1 MGAAASREVDEEK
14 RQVTQ
19 RMSRLCI
26 QDKVYVEGDDTP
38 NDAPPPYQ
46 VRDRATT
53 ISLSQTKY
61 WEEKLLSDPKSRLAI
76 SALSANPIP
85 SILTNHAVTVVDTQT
100 FNIKIPFEGDPI
112 TNQRSSGRCWLFAS
126 TNIFRV
132 ALMKKYSLKEFE
144 LSQAYLFYW
153 DKIEKAN
160 WFLEHVIDTA
170 EEDLDSR
177 LIQELF
183 GKPVQDG
190 GQWDMVANLVNKYG
204 LVPQSLYPDS
214 YNAKNSSKLV
224 SLMTTKLREQALV
237 LRDLARSKSSRAD
250 VLLSEKKDKFL
261 QEIHGILTIML
272 GPPPSPE
279 KKFTWDFYDANGNF
293 HRLSLSPLEF
303 AMGLS
308 SKDSLRACGG
318 INVHELFSLVNDPR
332 NPYERLLTVDRLGN
346 ISGGRS
352 ITYVN
357 VDMDTIKSASI
368 SMLKAGIPVFFG
380 CDVGKFSDSG
390 SGIMDL
396 DLYDYTLGFNISLG
410 MNKAQRLETGE
421 SVMTHAMVLTAVHVE
436 AGKPVRWRVQNSW
449 GENSGDK
456 GYFIMTDKWMD
467 EFVYQVVVD
476 PRFVSQVVR
485 DVLKQ
490 EAKVLPLWDPIGALA

>member
-1 MGAAASREVDEEK
+1 MGATASREAPSLDEEK
-14 RQVTQ
+14 RQVTR
-19 RMSRLCI
+19 RMSRLYI
-26 QDKVYVEGDDTP
+26 QDKVDVEGD
-38 NDAPPPYQ
+38 DAPPPYQ
-46 VRDRATT
+46 ARDRATT

-85 SILTNHAVTVVDTQT
+85 SILTNHAATVVDTQT
-100 FNIKIPFEGDPI
+100 FNIKIPFEGGPV
-112 TNQRSSGRCWLFAS
+112 TNQRSSGRCWLFAA
-126 TNIFRV
+126 TNVFRV

-177 LIQELF
+177 LVQELF
-183 GKPVQDG
+183 LKPVQDG

-214 YNAKNSSKLV
+214 YNAKNSSKLA

-237 LRDLARSKSSRAD
+237 LRDLARSKIPRAEI
-250 VLLSEKKDKFL
+250 LLAEKKDKFL
-261 QEIHGILTIML
+261 QEVHGILTIML
-272 GPPPSPE
+272 GPPPSPG
-279 KKFTWDFYDANGNF
+279 KKFSWDFYDVNENF
-293 HRLSLSPLEF
+293 RHLSLTPLEF
-303 AMGLS
+303 ASGLS
-308 SKDSLRACGG
+308 SKDSIRACGG

-332 NPYERLLTVDRLGN
+332 NPYGRLLTVDRLGN
-346 ISGGRS
+346 VSGGRP

-380 CDVGKFSDSG
+380 NDVGKFSDSG

-410 MNKAQRLETGE
+410 MNKAQRLETRE
-421 SVMTHAMVLTAVHVE
+421 SIMTHAMVLTAVHIE

-456 GYFIMTDKWMD
+456 GYFIMTDRWMD
-467 EFVYQVVVD
+467 EFIYQVVVD
-476 PRFVSQVVR
+476 PKFVARLSEISSNRSPRFCLSGIR
-485 DVLKQ
+485 L
-490 EAKVLPLWDPIGALA
+490 ER